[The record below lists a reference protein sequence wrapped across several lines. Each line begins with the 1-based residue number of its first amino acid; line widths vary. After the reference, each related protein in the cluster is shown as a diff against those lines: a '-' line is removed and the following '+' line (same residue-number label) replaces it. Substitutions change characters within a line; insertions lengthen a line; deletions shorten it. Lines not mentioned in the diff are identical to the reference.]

1 MPVRFTTPSLGGQG
15 ELQVADLAAHQ
26 WRIAL
31 GYRHLHADQLFV
43 GTQRLPTNQPLII
56 NLHSVDVTAS
66 YAVSDRFSLSL
77 TVPFVYGMQ
86 SRLYAD
92 SARHAVTAVGLGD
105 VSLVGSGWLLDP
117 HNHSGNIALGLGV
130 KAPSGTH
137 TASADYFLADSTA
150 IQYPVDQSIEPG
162 DGGWGIILQLQAYR
176 RAFHN
181 GTAYLTG
188 SYLINP
194 RRLSDVPKDPGGK
207 VYWSVPDVYSAR
219 LGLAYAVWPERGVSV
234 SLGGRIDGQ
243 PVRDLIGGGDPGF
256 RRPGYSISLDPS
268 VALTTGPSQLALSVP
283 IRLSANREASVLDL
297 QTGKHGGG
305 DFASTLIFVSYS
317 RRF

>member
-26 WRIAL
+26 WRLAV

-43 GTQRLPTNQPLII
+43 GTQLLSTNQPLII
-56 NLHSVDVTAS
+56 NLHSVDVTTS
-66 YAVSDRFSLSL
+66 YAVTDRFSLSL
-77 TVPFVYGMQ
+77 TLPFLYGMQ

-92 SARHAVTAVGLGD
+92 SARHDVTAVGLG
-105 VSLVGSGWLLDP
+105 
-117 HNHSGNIALGLGV
+117 V
-130 KAPSGTH
+130 KAPTGTH
-137 TASADYFLADSTA
+137 KATDDYFLAGGTS

-176 RAFHN
+176 KAFHN
-181 GTAYLTG
+181 GIAYLTG

-194 RRLSDVPKDPGGK
+194 RKLSDIAKDPGGN

-219 LGLAYAVWPERGVSV
+219 LGLAYALWPQQGVSA

-243 PVRDLIGGGDPGF
+243 PVRDLIGGADPGF

-268 VALTTGPSQLALSVP
+268 LSLTTGPSQFTLSAP

-305 DFASTLIFVSYS
+305 DFVSTLIFVSYS
-317 RRF
+317 RRL

>member
-92 SARHAVTAVGLGD
+92 SARHPVTAVPFGE
-105 VSLVGSGWLLDP
+105 VSLVGSGGVLDP
-117 HNHSGNIALGLGV
+117 HNHSGNIAVGLGG
-130 KAPSGTH
+130 KGPRGTPPAP
-137 TASADYFLADSTA
+137 APYFPAA
-150 IQYPVDQSIEPG
+150 PPSI
-162 DGGWGIILQLQAYR
+162 
-176 RAFHN
+176 
-181 GTAYLTG
+181 
-188 SYLINP
+188 
-194 RRLSDVPKDPGGK
+194 
-207 VYWSVPDVYSAR
+207 
-219 LGLAYAVWPERGVSV
+219 
-234 SLGGRIDGQ
+234 
-243 PVRDLIGGGDPGF
+243 
-256 RRPGYSISLDPS
+256 
-268 VALTTGPSQLALSVP
+268 
-283 IRLSANREASVLDL
+283 
-297 QTGKHGGG
+297 
-305 DFASTLIFVSYS
+305 
-317 RRF
+317 

>member
-26 WRIAL
+26 WRIAV

-43 GTQRLPTNQPLII
+43 GTQLLPTNKPLII
-56 NLHSVDVTAS
+56 NLHSVDVTTW
-66 YAVSDRFSLSL
+66 YAVTDRFSLSL
-77 TVPFVYGMQ
+77 TVPFLYGMQ
-86 SRLYAD
+86 SRFYAD

-105 VSLVGSGWLLDP
+105 VSLVGSRWLFDP
-117 HNHSGNIALGLGV
+117 HNPSGNVALGLGV
-130 KAPSGTH
+130 KAPTGSH
-137 TASADYFLADSTA
+137 TATDAYVLAGGAS
-150 IQYPVDQSIEPG
+150 IQYPVDQSIQPG
-162 DGGWGIILQLQAYR
+162 DGGWGIILQVQAYR

-194 RRLSDVPKDPGGK
+194 RHLSDVPKDPGGT
-207 VYWSVPDVYSAR
+207 VYWSVPDAYSAR
-219 LGLAYAVWPERGVSV
+219 LGLVYALWPERGVSV

-256 RRPGYSISLDPS
+256 RRPGYAISLDPS
-268 VALTTGPSQLALSVP
+268 VAFTAGPSQFTVSSP
-283 IRLSANREASVLDL
+283 MRLSANREASVLDL

-317 RRF
+317 RRL

>member
-15 ELQVADLAAHQ
+15 ESQVTDLAAHE
-26 WRIAL
+26 WRLAL

-43 GTQRLPTNQPLII
+43 GTQLLPTNQPLII

-66 YAVSDRFSLSL
+66 YAVTDRFSLSL
-77 TVPFVYGMQ
+77 TLPFVDGMQ
-86 SRLYAD
+86 SRVYAD

-105 VSLVGSGWLLDP
+105 VSLVASQWLWDP
-117 HNHSGNIALGLGV
+117 HNHSGNIALGVGV
-130 KAPSGTH
+130 KVPTGDHKATD
-137 TASADYFLADSTA
+137 AYFLAGGTS

-162 DGGWGIILQLQAYR
+162 DGGWGIILQLQAYQ

-181 GTAYLTG
+181 GVAYLTG

-194 RRLSDVPKDPGGK
+194 RKLSDVTKDPGGT

-219 LGLAYAVWPERGVSV
+219 LGLAYAVWPQQGVSV

-243 PVRDLIGGGDPGF
+243 PVHDLIGGGDLGF

-268 VALTTGPSQLALSVP
+268 VTLTSGPSQVTLSAP

-305 DFASTLIFVSYS
+305 DFASSLIFVSYS

>member
-43 GTQRLPTNQPLII
+43 GTQLLPTNQPLII
-56 NLHSVDVTAS
+56 NLHSVDVTTS
-66 YAVSDRFSLSL
+66 YGVTDRFSLSL
-77 TVPFVYGMQ
+77 TVPFLYGMQ
-86 SRLYAD
+86 SRFYAD
-92 SARHAVTAVGLGD
+92 SASHAVTAVGLGD
-105 VSLVGSGWLLDP
+105 VSLVGSQWLFDP
-117 HNHSGNIALGLGV
+117 HDHAGNIALGLGL
-130 KAPSGTH
+130 KAPTGSHRATD
-137 TASADYFLADSTA
+137 AYFLAGGAS
-150 IQYPVDQSIEPG
+150 IQYPVDQSIQPG
-162 DGGWGIILQLQAYR
+162 DGGWGIILQLQAYQ

-188 SYLINP
+188 AYLINP
-194 RRLSDVPKDPGGK
+194 RRLSDVPKDPGGS

-219 LGLAYAVWPERGVSV
+219 LGVVYALWPERGVSV

-243 PVRDLIGGGDPGF
+243 PIRDLIGGGDPGF

-268 VALTTGPSQLALSVP
+268 VAITTGPSQLTLSVP
-283 IRLSANREASVLDL
+283 IRLGANREASVLDL
-297 QTGKHGGG
+297 QAGKHGGG

-317 RRF
+317 RRL